1 VAFTGEDGIRN
12 GLRLTLLH
20 EEVGANMA
28 NGTSRGKNKAVS
40 RSAALGDLGDA

>member
-1 VAFTGEDGIRN
+1 MAFTGEDGIRN
-12 GLRLTLLH
+12 ELRLTLLH

-40 RSAALGDLGDA
+40 RSAGLGDLGDA